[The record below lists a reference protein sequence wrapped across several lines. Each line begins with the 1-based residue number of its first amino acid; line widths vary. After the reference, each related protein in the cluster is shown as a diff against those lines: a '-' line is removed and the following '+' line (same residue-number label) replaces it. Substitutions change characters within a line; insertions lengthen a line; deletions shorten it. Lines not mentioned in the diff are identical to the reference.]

1 MTMKEEV
8 AQLTGTLKFN
18 VESSGF
24 QRFSN
29 MMKNANKV
37 MQNFAQNF
45 ENLSR
50 SLSKGL
56 KLKIDTTA
64 VDKAKAKLDTALK
77 RQQRAEAALSNQ
89 QRQTFAAELTQQ
101 KLKYAGAKA
110 QAHLNNAMLQ
120 SQKDAAVVAAKAAA
134 AQAKATGTSKT
145 QLASQNALTAS
156 LTRQAKLEAI
166 LLKTRQTTQKANNQ
180 HLASMTKLQRIQQQM
195 NHAQQQ
201 AHIRAQKHA
210 TQMAAAQQTAANKT
224 TAQFQ
229 RDQRFQ
235 AFQQR
240 HAAWQA
246 RQNAPTGGMFG
257 GMGMTPMLAFGG
269 VGAAIAG
276 LSVAMAK
283 LGERIENR
291 KSGVVDAERFD
302 AAFVGLGKSPET
314 RKLWKDTFL
323 SLSTESGAEIS
334 NETAEDFRTFV
345 GMQQA
350 FGKTTDQITKE
361 YKLRQQAFTVAGLTK
376 DSSREVNRQLNQV
389 STDGLGDKSDWN
401 VLSERMPMLV
411 PYVTRAF
418 GEEEKIKD
426 PVKAVG
432 AFNKRMKKGGGVKLD
447 WITKG
452 METMVAENQAI
463 FESKKNS
470 VGFAK
475 TLQENQE
482 FLNAVGINNTQE
494 LNAVMRDNVQAHKE
508 LNDALQPA
516 AKLLRDFD
524 AGLTQAQT
532 GLIRF
537 TIGRNADGSE
547 KTSAEKAMD
556 MATRGFNIEAP
567 SIDPGAL
574 TGKTPQYDPNQ
585 SAIAAEKDPVNRFW
599 KWLFNKKTDVSQAVP
614 QDYLGSA
621 DSSSTALMPGIVPKL
636 QLKVPDA
643 PSDSLSK
650 FKIGFGAFADNI
662 NALQTVMAD
671 STSKALQ
678 GAVTSNSNNQVT
690 VNVAGDTFNFDTTG
704 LPSAAEQEAWADQ
717 FTQHKRDLPGLI
729 KEEVQGLF
737 RGEVGKMRSQ
747 QAER

>member
-1 MTMKEEV
+1 MPMKETI
-8 AQLTGTLKFN
+8 AQLTGVLKFDIDN
-18 VESSGF
+18 TGF
-24 QRFSN
+24 TRFSN
-29 MMKNANKV
+29 MMKNANK
-37 MQNFAQNF
+37 QLTALAK
-45 ENLSR
+45 EYEHLSKAMA
-50 SLSKGL
+50 KGL
-56 KLKIDTTA
+56 KLKVDTTA

-89 QRQTFAAELTQQ
+89 QRQTFTQELTQQ
-101 KLKYAGAKA
+101 KLKYAGTKA
-110 QAHLNNAMLQ
+110 QAHLNNAVLQ
-120 SQKDAAVVAAKAAA
+120 SQRDAAVVAAKAAA
-134 AQAKATGTSKT
+134 AQAKAQGTTKA

-166 LLKTRQTTQKANNQ
+166 LLKTRQATQKANDLHQ
-180 HLASMTKLQRIQQQM
+180 ASMSKLQRIQQQM
-195 NHAQQQ
+195 NHAQQV
-201 AHIRAQKHA
+201 AYIRAQKHA
-210 TQMAAAQQTAANKT
+210 TQMAAAQQTAANK
-224 TAQFQ
+224 AQNANQ
-229 RDQRFQ
+229 SQQRFQ
-235 AFQQR
+235 WAQQR

-246 RQNAPTGGMFG
+246 RQNAPAGGMFG

-276 LSVAMAK
+276 LSVAMSK

-291 KSGVVDAERFD
+291 KSGVVDAERFEG
-302 AAFVGLGKSPET
+302 AFVGLGKSPET

-323 SLSTESGAEIS
+323 NLSTESGAEIS

-350 FGKTTDQITKE
+350 FGKTTDQIVKE

-418 GEEEKIKD
+418 GEEEKIND
-426 PVKAVG
+426 PVKAVA

-547 KTSAEKAMD
+547 KTSAEKVMD

-574 TGKTPQYDPNQ
+574 TGKTLQYDPTQ
-585 SAIAAEKDPVNRFW
+585 SALAGEKDPVNRFW
-599 KWLFNKKTDVSQAVP
+599 NWLFNKKTDVPQVAP
-614 QDYLGSA
+614 QDNLGSA
-621 DSSSTALMPGIVPKL
+621 DSSFTALMPGIVPKL
-636 QLKVPDA
+636 QLKMPDT
-643 PSDSLSK
+643 PSDSLSNL
-650 FKIGFGAFADNI
+650 KIGFGAFADNI
-662 NALQTVMAD
+662 NALQSVMAD

-678 GAVTSNSNNQVT
+678 GAFTSNSNNQVT

-704 LPSAAEQEAWADQ
+704 LPSTADQQAWADQ